1 MQVLMSTIP
10 ASFHLQLDD
19 ALPPSSP
26 SHPRVAASR
35 HAATAG
41 GKVREERVLFLD
53 IGGLIE
59 TRLQALCFGLE
70 DAWQEPE
77 P

>member
-1 MQVLMSTIP
+1 MRDRAIFYPLGIVTTI
-10 ASFHLQLDD
+10 
-19 ALPPSSP
+19 
-26 SHPRVAASR
+26 
-35 HAATAG
+35 
-41 GKVREERVLFLD
+41 GKVVLD

>member
-1 MQVLMSTIP
+1 M
-10 ASFHLQLDD
+10 
-19 ALPPSSP
+19 
-26 SHPRVAASR
+26 
-35 HAATAG
+35 
-41 GKVREERVLFLD
+41 LFLD